1 MDESASAIVV
11 KQTGFSFC
19 MDGFSLQSSFSP
31 ATSFNVLKVI
41 VEGEELSLGVNFSSV
56 FGSKMKSLDEPV
68 STKKQI
74 VLLQLS
80 MPDKTL

>member
-1 MDESASAIVV
+1 M
-11 KQTGFSFC
+11 
-19 MDGFSLQSSFSP
+19 
-31 ATSFNVLKVI
+31 LKVI